1 MKITIEIPA
10 DNIIATWERKPS
22 TSDIDDTTT
31 AEAIDAMINLLQL
44 VGYANVKGAVE
55 EYLNDFRV
63 YPLKKE

>member
-10 DNIIATWERKPS
+10 DNIIATWDRKPS
-22 TSDIDDTTT
+22 SDIDDTTT